1 MKQASEKSSIRSLC
15 THFKIPLLILHL
27 VKPNRSG
34 VRQANLKAFS
44 PRTCS
49 NLFQTRQF
57 FRTQLISQRRKNKD
71 LSDNI
76 LTVIQSTSG
85 AADSQGSQA
94 DLKWLANKENK
105 SPQCSGNYKSS
116 HGLSVGVDFYTEGK
130 WVFKYHKY
138 KYYII

>member
-94 DLKWLANKENK
+94 DLK
-105 SPQCSGNYKSS
+105 
-116 HGLSVGVDFYTEGK
+116 
-130 WVFKYHKY
+130 
-138 KYYII
+138 